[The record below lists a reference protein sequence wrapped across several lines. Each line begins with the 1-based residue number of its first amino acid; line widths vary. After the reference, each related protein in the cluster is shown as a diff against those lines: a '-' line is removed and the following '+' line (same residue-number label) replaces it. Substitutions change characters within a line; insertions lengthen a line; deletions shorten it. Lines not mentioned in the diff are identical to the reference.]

1 MKLKTLFLVMLPLIP
16 LQGALAAEDE
26 QPNAKSMDYYLN
38 PPDQNDDV
46 DDVRTSML
54 NEAAHT
60 IGFRGG
66 KAERAQEIR
75 TAVEK
80 QRSNLDYMY
89 SFQPLISRE
98 GYLPPVIVE
107 AKDVAHITNDQIRTA
122 TRAYDIVVPARFVS
136 NPPTWKSYL
145 LTGLM
150 AQKIDLPEAAA
161 MPKDGK
167 QRDIWKRAIAL
178 GWADGRVKA
187 DEIFVS
193 NFNRLT
199 RDYTGMLRYSTL
211 LQQDMITAPVITQQQ
226 QTVTGDKNR
235 LLLGD
240 KVKRMKRQ
248 AEFDTNKRNW
258 SPTIK

>member
-1 MKLKTLFLVMLPLIP
+1 MKMKTLFLVMLTLSPI
-16 LQGALAAEDE
+16 QSVLADDTEA
-26 QPNAKSMDYYLN
+26 PKGINYYLDPPSN
-38 PPDQNDDV
+38 PESESDIGS
-46 DDVRTSML
+46 SML

-66 KAERAQEIR
+66 KAERATELR
-75 TAVEK
+75 AALEK

-89 SFQPLISRE
+89 SFQPLISPD

-107 AKDVAHITNDQIRTA
+107 AKDVAHITNEQIRTA
-122 TRAYDIVVPARFVS
+122 NRAYDIVVPARFVS

-145 LTGLM
+145 LTGLL
-150 AQKIDLPEAAA
+150 ANRIELPEPAA
-161 MPKDGK
+161 MPKDSK
-167 QRDIWKRAIAL
+167 QRDIWQRAIKD
-178 GWADGRVKA
+178 GWKDGRLKA

-211 LQQDMITAPVITQQQ
+211 LQQDMVKAPVISQQQ

-240 KVKRMKRQ
+240 KVKRMKKQ
-248 AEFDTNKRNW
+248 AEFDVNKRNW

>member
-1 MKLKTLFLVMLPLIP
+1 MKLKLLAVLLLPLLP
-16 LQGALAAEDE
+16 LHAALAEEAE
-26 QPNAKSMDYYLN
+26 QPKSLNYYLD
-38 PPDQNDDV
+38 PPDQDDEEA
-46 DDVRTSML
+46 DVRGTML

-66 KAERAQEIR
+66 KSERALELR
-75 TAVEK
+75 AALEK
-80 QRSNLDYMY
+80 QRGNLDYMF
-89 SFQPLISRE
+89 SFQPLISSE

-122 TRAYDIVVPARFVS
+122 NRAYDIVVPARFVS

-145 LTGLM
+145 LTGLL
-150 AQKIDLPEAAA
+150 ANRIELPEPAA
-161 MPKDGK
+161 MPKSSK
-167 QRDIWKRAIAL
+167 QRDIWRRAL
-178 GWADGRVKA
+178 TKGWSDGRLKA

-211 LQQDMITAPVITQQQ
+211 LQQDMIKAPVINQQQ
-226 QTVTGDKNR
+226 QTITGDKNR

-240 KVKRMKRQ
+240 KVKRIKRQ

>member
-1 MKLKTLFLVMLPLIP
+1 MKLKLLAVLLLPLLP
-16 LQGALAAEDE
+16 FHAALADEAE
-26 QPNAKSMDYYLN
+26 QPKSLNYYLD
-38 PPDQNDDV
+38 PPSQDD
-46 DDVRTSML
+46 DETDVRGTML

-75 TAVEK
+75 AALEK
-80 QRSNLDYMY
+80 QRGNLDYMY
-89 SFQPLISRE
+89 SFQPLISTE

-122 TRAYDIVVPARFVS
+122 NRAYDIVVPARFVS

-145 LTGLM
+145 LTGLL
-150 AQKIDLPEAAA
+150 ANRIELPEPAA
-161 MPKDGK
+161 MPKSSK
-167 QRDIWKRAIAL
+167 QRDIWRRAL
-178 GWADGRVKA
+178 TKGWNDGRLKA
-187 DEIFVS
+187 DDIFVS

-211 LQQDMITAPVITQQQ
+211 LQQDMIKAPVINQQQ
-226 QTVTGDKNR
+226 QTITGDKNR

-240 KVKRMKRQ
+240 KVKRIKRQ